1 MSSCESPWLLCFI
14 KSKIL
19 PCTGIYAVYSIY
31 IYMYQKY
38 IKTTGNI
45 YCKTIVSYT
54 VYSSIIG
61 CRAQEPRRI
70 DPPEPP
76 LGMSRF
82 LPLFLGLCHKVAC
95 RAYCKYA
102 MRISK
107 LMSGHVMKMWI
118 AGLSEHLK
126 IKELIWMFWAVSLDM
141 EKKQHTIHSAKQ
153 DISRNAVQNSFHAK
167 LDLRFPQNQKLYVE
181 KNFWHQDIPSSLQV
195 PENSI
200 GNVSAPCLEKR
211 SMGILSKAQ
220 SQAENDPRSC

>member
-1 MSSCESPWLLCFI
+1 MEERICKCSKTLALVVPRRHWYAMIRFAPVSQCLRVNHHGCFASSKVRFCPALEYMQYTVC
-14 KSKIL
+14 
-19 PCTGIYAVYSIY
+19 IY

-54 VYSSIIG
+54 FIYSVFINNWMSST
-61 CRAQEPRRI
+61 RTRRI

-126 IKELIWMFWAVSLDM
+126 IKELIGMFWAVSLDM
-141 EKKQHTIHSAKQ
+141 EKKQH
-153 DISRNAVQNSFHAK
+153 NSF
-167 LDLRFPQNQKLYVE
+167 
-181 KNFWHQDIPSSLQV
+181 
-195 PENSI
+195 
-200 GNVSAPCLEKR
+200 G
-211 SMGILSKAQ
+211 
-220 SQAENDPRSC
+220 